1 MCQTVCKKCV
11 IGIEDDSNIVF
22 DENGVCNH
30 CNTYNLVLKKHEN
43 FLNNRDEELNRILK
57 EIKKNKKG
65 KYDCVIGL
73 SGGTDSSYLAYL
85 VKEWGLNPLAVHF
98 DNGWNSEL
106 SVRNIENILNALNID
121 LYTYVVDWQEF
132 RDLQRSYI
140 EASVVDI
147 EALSDHA
154 ISAIL
159 YKVACNYNIKYI
171 LSGASTF
178 TEGYLPNNWVH
189 NKSDVL
195 NIKDIHKKFG
205 KIKMKTFPLMDMFD
219 RFYYAKIKG
228 IQCLNA
234 LDYVDYQKEEAQKII
249 EKKLKWENYGGKHNE
264 SLFTKFY
271 QAYILPQKFNIDKR
285 KSHLS
290 TLICAGQ
297 MSREDAI
304 EVLKKPVYN
313 LDELRIDK
321 KFVLKKLGY
330 SEQEFEEIMRRH
342 RVEHTSYKS
351 IMHFYSVGV
360 KVKRIIKRVLLM
372 NNN

>member
-1 MCQTVCKKCV
+1 MRQAICKKCV
-11 IGIEDDSNIVF
+11 LGVEDDPNIVF
-22 DENGVCNH
+22 DDHGVCNH
-30 CNTYNLVLKKHEN
+30 CNTYDLVLKKHEK
-43 FLNNRDEELNRILK
+43 FLINREQELNTILK
-57 EIKKNKKG
+57 EIKLNKKE

-106 SVRNIENILNALNID
+106 SVRNVENILNELNID

-140 EASVVDI
+140 AASVVDI
-147 EALSDHA
+147 EALTDHA

-159 YKVACNYNIKYI
+159 YKVANGYNIKFI
-171 LSGASTF
+171 LSGASTY
-178 TEGYLPNNWVH
+178 TEGFLPSSWVH
-189 NKSDVL
+189 NKSDVV
-195 NIKDIHKKFG
+195 NIIDIHEKFG
-205 KIKMKTFPLMDMFD
+205 KIKIKTFPLLRTIK
-219 RFYYAKIKG
+219 RFYYTKIKG
-228 IQCLNA
+228 IQCINA
-234 LDYVDYQKEEAQKII
+234 LDYINYHKEEAQKVI

-297 MSREDAI
+297 MTRDDAL
-304 EVLKKPVYN
+304 EALKLPVYN
-313 LDELRIDK
+313 PDELRIDK

-330 SEQEFEEIMRRH
+330 TENEFDEIMKKP

-351 IMHFYSVGV
+351 IMHFYSFGV
-360 KVKRIIKRVLLM
+360 KVKRIIKRVFLLKI
-372 NNN
+372 